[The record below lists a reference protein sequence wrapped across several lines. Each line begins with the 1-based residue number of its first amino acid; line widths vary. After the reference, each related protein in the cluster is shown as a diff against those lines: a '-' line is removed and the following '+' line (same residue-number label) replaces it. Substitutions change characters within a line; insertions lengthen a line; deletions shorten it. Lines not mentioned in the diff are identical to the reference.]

1 MDRSLLDSDDFA
13 DGDEA
18 MLELLEVFK
27 LLGVDGAL
35 SLRGLDFSGVYV
47 RWGPSLVVPKV
58 GSVTA
63 VVERTSKPEDEL
75 LDDSTSM

>member
-1 MDRSLLDSDDFA
+1 MAELDERALCFDRSLFDSDDFA

-18 MLELLEVFK
+18 MLELLEVFR

-47 RWGPSLVVPKV
+47 R
-58 GSVTA
+58 
-63 VVERTSKPEDEL
+63 
-75 LDDSTSM
+75 

>member
-1 MDRSLLDSDDFA
+1 MAELDERALCFDRSLFDSDDFA

-47 RWGPSLVVPKV
+47 R
-58 GSVTA
+58 
-63 VVERTSKPEDEL
+63 
-75 LDDSTSM
+75 